1 MADARYE
8 PADGG
13 RPGYLRVDTVHQGDL
28 DGIKGVYHINPVD
41 EVRQWQVVG
50 AVERIKPLLE
60 CLLKQFPFRIPGFH
74 SDHGSE
80 FINHTIAALLNKLL
94 IEQAKSRPRHSGDNG
109 LVETKNGAVIRKHM
123 GYDHIASEHAEAIH
137 AFYEEH
143 FNPYLNFHRP
153 CAVPEAKKDSRGKT
167 VCVYRWYAT
176 LREIPRQT
184 PGIGGCLKDNL
195 TIGDLEKRAGAESDT
210 VAATKMNQARRKLF
224 ASFEQRRIA

>member
-1 MADARYE
+1 MPDQR
-8 PADGG
+8 
-13 RPGYLRVDTVHQGDL
+13 
-28 DGIKGVYHINPVD
+28 
-41 EVRQWQVVG
+41 
-50 AVERIKPLLE
+50 
-60 CLLKQFPFRIPGFH
+60 
-74 SDHGSE
+74 GSYRAYQQ
-80 FINHTIAALLNKLL
+80 T
-94 IEQAKSRPRHSGDNG
+94 KSRPQHSGDNG
-109 LVETKNGAVIRKHM
+109 LLETKNGAVIRKHM
-123 GYDHIASEHAEAIH
+123 GYDHIASEHAEAIK